1 MTLAV
6 LREQTTVALRSI
18 RAQWLRTLL
27 TITIIGTGI
36 MALMSMITATEAL
49 RSSLLEQFIG
59 LGAGTLQVSQ
69 KAERGAF
76 GGRRLGDTPPLDFNQ
91 AMALKKAMAGQA
103 ETAVSARGTMMG
115 RLSAGEKETD
125 PNVMVVGGD
134 EGFIPMSAYDL
145 AAGRNFTAEEVRRN
159 APVVILGQDV
169 VDKLFAPSE
178 DPIDQNIRIRN
189 RRYRVLGVLASQGAS
204 FGMSQDN
211 QAILPVGE
219 IRARFSGRRTS
230 YSVQIR
236 AADPEAIAAL
246 AETVTGE
253 MRAIRGDLPGD
264 PDSFRISRSDA
275 LIAQFNESLSSVT
288 LAALFLGLIT
298 LLGSSIGLTNI
309 MLVTVTER
317 TREIGLRKALGASAK
332 TIRAQF
338 LVEVVIIGMLGGL
351 FGILLGIGVGNV
363 VAGYLEAPF
372 ALPWGWVAI
381 ALVLSGAVSLGSGY
395 YPARKA
401 SQLDPIDALRHA

>member
-1 MTLAV
+1 MTLTV
-6 LREQTTVALRSI
+6 LREQATVALRSI

-27 TITIIGTGI
+27 TITIIGMGI

-49 RSSLLEQFIG
+49 RSSLLDQFIG

-69 KAERGAF
+69 RSESGAF
-76 GGRRLGDTPPLDFNQ
+76 GGRRLTSTDALDFNQ
-91 AMALKKAMAGQA
+91 AMSLKKAMAGKA
-103 ETAVSARGTMMG
+103 ETSVSARGTMMG
-115 RLSAGEKETD
+115 RISSGEEETD

-134 EGFIPMSAYDL
+134 EGFLPMSAYAL
-145 AAGRNFTAEEVRRN
+145 SAGRNFTAEEVRRN
-159 APVVILGQDV
+159 APLVILGQDV
-169 VDKLFAPSE
+169 VEKLFAPSD
-178 DPIDQNIRIRN
+178 DPIDKSVRIRN
-189 RRYRVLGVLASQGAS
+189 RRYRVLGVLEPEGAS

-211 QAILPVGE
+211 QAILPVSE

-230 YSVQIR
+230 YSVQVR
-236 AADPEAIAAL
+236 APEPEAIASL
-246 AETVTGE
+246 SEVVTGE
-253 MRAIRGDLPGD
+253 MRAIRGDLPGE
-264 PDSFRISRSDA
+264 PDSFRITRSDA

-338 LVEVVIIGMLGGL
+338 LVEVVIIGFRGGI
-351 FGILLGIGVGNV
+351 FGVRMGIGVVNV
-363 VAGYLEAPF
+363 VAHYLEAPF

-401 SQLDPIDALRHA
+401 AQLDPIDALRHA

>member
-76 GGRRLGDTPPLDFNQ
+76 GGRRLGDTDPLDFSQ
-91 AMALKKAMAGQA
+91 AMALKKAMVGQA

-219 IRARFSGRRTS
+219 IKARFSGRRTS
-230 YSVQIR
+230 YSVQVR

-246 AETVTGE
+246 SETVTGE
-253 MRAIRGDLPGD
+253 MRAIRGDLPGS

-288 LAALFLGLIT
+288 MAALFLGLIT

-351 FGILLGIGVGNV
+351 FGVMLGVGVGNV

-372 ALPWGWVAI
+372 ALPWGWVAV
-381 ALVLSGAVSLGSGY
+381 ALALSGAVSLGSGY

>member
-219 IRARFSGRRTS
+219 IRARFSGRSTS
-230 YSVQIR
+230 YSVQVR

-246 AETVTGE
+246 SETVTGE
-253 MRAIRGDLPGD
+253 MRAIRGDLPGE

-338 LVEVVIIGMLGGL
+338 LVEVVIIGLLGGL
-351 FGILLGIGVGNV
+351 FGVFLGVGVGNV

-372 ALPWGWVAI
+372 ALPWGWVAV
-381 ALVLSGAVSLGSGY
+381 ALVLSGGVSLGSGY

-401 SQLDPIDALRHA
+401 SQLDPIDALRYA

>member
-1 MTLAV
+1 
-6 LREQTTVALRSI
+6 
-18 RAQWLRTLL
+18 
-27 TITIIGTGI
+27 
-36 MALMSMITATEAL
+36 MITATEAL
-49 RSSLLEQFIG
+49 RSSLLDQFIG

-69 KAERGAF
+69 RSESGAF
-76 GGRRLGDTPPLDFNQ
+76 GGRRLTSTDALDFNQ
-91 AMALKKAMAGQA
+91 AMALKKAMSGTA
-103 ETAVSARGTMMG
+103 ETSVSARGTMMG
-115 RLSAGEKETD
+115 RISSGENETD

-134 EGFIPMSAYDL
+134 EGFLPMSAYAL
-145 AAGRNFTAEEVRRN
+145 SAGRNFTADEVRRN
-159 APVVILGQDV
+159 SPLVIIGQDV

-178 DPIDQNIRIRN
+178 NPIDQSIRIRN
-189 RRYRVLGVLASQGAS
+189 RRYRVLGVLEPEGAS

-211 QAILPVGE
+211 QAILPVSE

-230 YSVQIR
+230 YSVQVR
-236 AADPEAIAAL
+236 APDPEAIAGL
-246 AETVTGE
+246 SEVVTGE
-253 MRAIRGDLPGD
+253 MRAIRGDLPGE
-264 PDSFRISRSDA
+264 PDSFRITRSDA

-338 LVEVVIIGMLGGL
+338 LVEVVIIGFLGGI
-351 FGILLGIGVGNV
+351 FGVLMGIGVGNV
-363 VAGYLEAPF
+363 VASYLEAPF
-372 ALPWGWVAI
+372 ALPWGWVGI
-381 ALVLSGAVSLGSGY
+381 ALFLSGAVSLGSGY

-401 SQLDPIDALRHA
+401 AQLDPIDALRHA

>member
-1 MTLAV
+1 
-6 LREQTTVALRSI
+6 
-18 RAQWLRTLL
+18 
-27 TITIIGTGI
+27 
-36 MALMSMITATEAL
+36 MSMITATEAL
-49 RSSLLEQFIG
+49 RSSLLDQFIG

-69 KAERGAF
+69 RSESGAF
-76 GGRRLGDTPPLDFNQ
+76 GGRRLTSTDALDFNQ
-91 AMALKKAMAGQA
+91 AMSLKKAMAGKA
-103 ETAVSARGTMMG
+103 ETSVSARGTMMG
-115 RLSAGEKETD
+115 RISSGEEETD

-134 EGFIPMSAYDL
+134 EGFLPMSAYAL
-145 AAGRNFTAEEVRRN
+145 SAGRNFTAEEVRRN
-159 APVVILGQDV
+159 APLVILGQDV
-169 VDKLFAPSE
+169 VEKLFATSD
-178 DPIDQNIRIRN
+178 DPIDKSVRIRN
-189 RRYRVLGVLASQGAS
+189 RRYRVLGVLEPEGAS

-211 QAILPVGE
+211 QAILPVSE

-230 YSVQIR
+230 YSVQVR
-236 AADPEAIAAL
+236 APEPEAIASL
-246 AETVTGE
+246 SEVVTGE
-253 MRAIRGDLPGD
+253 MRAIRGDLPGE
-264 PDSFRISRSDA
+264 PDSFRITRSDA

-338 LVEVVIIGMLGGL
+338 LVEVVIIGFLGGI
-351 FGILLGIGVGNV
+351 FGVLMGIGVGNV
-363 VAGYLEAPF
+363 VAHYLEAPF

-401 SQLDPIDALRHA
+401 AQLDPIDALRHA

>member
-145 AAGRNFTAEEVRRN
+145 SAGRNFTSEEVRRN

>member
-1 MTLAV
+1 MTLTV
-6 LREQTTVALRSI
+6 LREQATVALRSI

-49 RSSLLEQFIG
+49 RTSLLDQFIG
-59 LGAGTLQVSQ
+59 LGAGTLQISQ
-69 KAERGAF
+69 KTESGAF
-76 GGRRLGDTPPLDFNQ
+76 GGRRLGNTEPLEFKQ

-103 ETAVSARGTMMG
+103 ETAISARGTMMG
-115 RLSAGEKETD
+115 HLSTGSKETD
-125 PNVMVVGGD
+125 PNVQVVGGD
-134 EGFIPMSAYDL
+134 EGFLPMSSYSL
-145 AAGRNFTAEEVRRN
+145 SSGRNFTAEEVRRN
-159 APVVILGQDV
+159 SPLVIVGQDV
-169 VDKLFAPSE
+169 VDKLFEPSE
-178 DPIDQNIRIRN
+178 DPIDRNIRIRN
-189 RRYRVLGVLASQGAS
+189 RRYRIIGVLESQATS
-204 FGMSQDN
+204 FGMSQNN
-211 QAILPVGE
+211 QAIIPVEE

-230 YSVQIR
+230 YSVQVR
-236 AADPEAIAAL
+236 APDPEAIDAL
-246 AETVTGE
+246 SQTVMGE
-253 MRAIRGDLPGD
+253 MRAIRGDLPGE
-264 PDSFRISRSDA
+264 PDSFRIRRSDA
-275 LIAQFNESLSSVT
+275 LIAQFNESLGSVT

-317 TREIGLRKALGASAK
+317 TREIGLRKALGASAS

-338 LVEVVIIGMLGGL
+338 LVEVVIIGLLGGI
-351 FGILLGIGVGNV
+351 FGVFLGIGVGNV

-381 ALVLSGAVSLGSGY
+381 ALALSGAVSLGSGY

-401 SQLDPIDALRHA
+401 AQLDPIDALRHA

>member
-49 RSSLLEQFIG
+49 RTSLLDQFIG

-69 KAERGAF
+69 RTDRGTF
-76 GGRRLGDTPPLDFNQ
+76 GGRRLGDSDPLEFSQ
-91 AMALKKAMAGQA
+91 AMALKKAMVGQA

-115 RLSAGEKETD
+115 RLSTGEKETD
-125 PNVMVVGGD
+125 PNVFVVGGD
-134 EGFIPMSAYDL
+134 EGFIPMSAYTL
-145 AAGRNFTAEEVRRN
+145 RAGRNFTAEEVRRN
-159 APVVILGQDV
+159 APLVILGQDV
-169 VDKLFAPSE
+169 VDKLFAPSD
-178 DPIDQNIRIRN
+178 DPIDKDVRIRN
-189 RRYRVLGVLASQGAS
+189 RRYRILGILEPQGAS

-230 YSVQIR
+230 YSVQVR
-236 AADPEAIAAL
+236 APEPDAIAAV
-246 AETVTGE
+246 AQTVTGE
-253 MRAIRGDLPGD
+253 MRAIRGDLPGV
-264 PDSFRISRSDA
+264 PDSFKISRSDA
-275 LIAQFNESLSSVT
+275 LIAQFNEGLSSVT

-338 LVEVVIIGMLGGL
+338 LVEVVIIGMFGGI
-351 FGILLGIGVGNV
+351 FGVLLGVGVGNV

-372 ALPWGWVAI
+372 ALPWGWITISLA
-381 ALVLSGAVSLGSGY
+381 LSGAVSLGSGY

-401 SQLDPIDALRHA
+401 SRLDPIDALRHA

>member
-59 LGAGTLQVSQ
+59 LGAGTLQISQ
-69 KAERGAF
+69 KSDRGSF
-76 GGRRLGDTPPLDFNQ
+76 GGRRLGDTDPLDFSQ

-115 RLSAGEKETD
+115 RLSAGDKETD

-145 AAGRNFTAEEVRRN
+145 SSGRNFTAEEIRRN

-169 VDKLFAPSE
+169 VDKLYAPSE
-178 DPIDQNIRIRN
+178 DPIDQDIRIRN

-230 YSVQIR
+230 YSVQVR
-236 AADPEAIAAL
+236 AADPEAIAVL
-246 AETVTGE
+246 SETVTGE

-275 LIAQFNESLSSVT
+275 LIAQFNESLGSVT
-288 LAALFLGLIT
+288 MAALFLGLIT

-351 FGILLGIGVGNV
+351 FGVLLGIGVGNV
-363 VAGYLEAPF
+363 VASYLEAPF

-401 SQLDPIDALRHA
+401 AQLDPIDALRHA

>member
-145 AAGRNFTAEEVRRN
+145 SAGRNFTSEEVRRN
-159 APVVILGQDV
+159 APVVILGQDI

>member
-1 MTLAV
+1 MSPAV
-6 LREQTTVALRSI
+6 LREQATVALRSI

-49 RSSLLEQFIG
+49 KTSLLDQFVG
-59 LGAGTLQVSQ
+59 LGAGTIQISQ
-69 KAERGAF
+69 KSQSGAF
-76 GGRRLGDTPPLDFNQ
+76 GGRRLTDSNPLEFSE
-91 AMALKKAMAGQA
+91 ALALKKAMTGQA
-103 ETAVSARGTMMG
+103 ATSISARGTMMG
-115 RLSAGEKETD
+115 RLSSANSETD
-125 PNVMVVGGD
+125 PNVFVVGGD
-134 EGFIPMSAYDL
+134 EGFLPMSSYAL
-145 AAGRNFTAEEVRRN
+145 SAGRNFTAEEIRRN
-159 APVVILGQDV
+159 APLVILGQDV
-169 VDKLFAPSE
+169 VEKLFAPSE
-178 DPIDQNIRIRN
+178 NPIDQTVRIRN
-189 RRYRVLGVLASQGAS
+189 RRYQVLGVLEREGAS

-211 QAILPVGE
+211 QAIIPVGE

-230 YSVQIR
+230 YSVQVR
-236 AADPEAIAAL
+236 APDPEAIGAL
-246 AETVTGE
+246 SEVVTGE
-253 MRAIRGDLPGD
+253 MRAIRGDLPGQ
-264 PDSFRISRSDA
+264 PDSFRIQRSDA

-338 LVEVVIIGMLGGL
+338 LVEVVLIGILGGL
-351 FGILLGIGVGNV
+351 FGVLLGVGVGNV
-363 VAGYLEAPF
+363 VARYLNAPF
-372 ALPWGWVAI
+372 ALPWGWVAV
-381 ALVLSGAVSLGSGY
+381 ALTLSGLVSLASGY

>member
-351 FGILLGIGVGNV
+351 FGILLGIAVGNI

>member
-1 MTLAV
+1 
-6 LREQTTVALRSI
+6 
-18 RAQWLRTLL
+18 
-27 TITIIGTGI
+27 
-36 MALMSMITATEAL
+36 MSMITATEAL
-49 RSSLLEQFIG
+49 RSSLLDQFIG

-69 KAERGAF
+69 KNESGAF
-76 GGRRLGDTPPLDFNQ
+76 GGRRLSGTDALDFGQ
-91 AMALKKAMAGQA
+91 AMALKKAMTGVAI
-103 ETAVSARGTMMG
+103 TSVSARGTMMG
-115 RLSAGEKETD
+115 RISSGENETD

-134 EGFIPMSAYDL
+134 EGFLPMSAYAL
-145 AAGRNFTAEEVRRN
+145 SAGRNFTAEEVRRN
-159 APVVILGQDV
+159 APLVIIGQDV

-178 DPIDQNIRIRN
+178 NPIEQSIRIRN
-189 RRYRVLGVLASQGAS
+189 RRYSVLGVLEPEGAS

-211 QAILPVGE
+211 QAILPVSE

-230 YSVQIR
+230 YSVQVR
-236 AADPEAIAAL
+236 APDPEAIASL
-246 AETVTGE
+246 SEVVTGE
-253 MRAIRGDLPGD
+253 MRAIRGDLPGE
-264 PDSFRISRSDA
+264 PDSFRITRSDA

-338 LVEVVIIGMLGGL
+338 LVEVVIIGFLGGI
-351 FGILLGIGVGNV
+351 FGVLMGIGVGNI
-363 VAGYLEAPF
+363 VASYLEAPF

-381 ALVLSGAVSLGSGY
+381 ALFLSGVVSLGSGY

-401 SQLDPIDALRHA
+401 AQLDPIDALRHA

>member
-145 AAGRNFTAEEVRRN
+145 SAGRNFTSEEVRRN

-332 TIRAQF
+332 SIRAQF

>member
-145 AAGRNFTAEEVRRN
+145 SAGRNFTSEEVRRN

-351 FGILLGIGVGNV
+351 FGILLGIAVGNV

>member
-1 MTLAV
+1 M
-6 LREQTTVALRSI
+6 LREQATVAVRSI

-27 TITIIGTGI
+27 TITIIGMGI

-49 RSSLLEQFIG
+49 RSSLLDQFIR

-69 KAERGAF
+69 KNESGAF
-76 GGRRLGDTPPLDFNQ
+76 GGRRLSGTDALDFGQ
-91 AMALKKAMAGQA
+91 AMALKKAMTGVAI
-103 ETAVSARGTMMG
+103 TSVSARGTMMG
-115 RLSAGEKETD
+115 RISSGENETD

-134 EGFIPMSAYDL
+134 EGFLPMSAYAL
-145 AAGRNFTAEEVRRN
+145 SAGRNFTAEEVRRN
-159 APVVILGQDV
+159 APLVIIGQDV

-178 DPIDQNIRIRN
+178 NPIEQSIRIRN
-189 RRYRVLGVLASQGAS
+189 RRYSVLGVLEPEGAS

-211 QAILPVGE
+211 QAILPVSE

-230 YSVQIR
+230 YSVQVR
-236 AADPEAIAAL
+236 APDPEAIASL
-246 AETVTGE
+246 SEVVTGE

-264 PDSFRISRSDA
+264 PDSFRITRSDA

-338 LVEVVIIGMLGGL
+338 LVEVVIIGFLGGI
-351 FGILLGIGVGNV
+351 FGVLMGIGVGNI
-363 VAGYLEAPF
+363 VASYLEAPF

-381 ALVLSGAVSLGSGY
+381 ALFLSGVVSLGSGY

-401 SQLDPIDALRHA
+401 AQLDPIDALRHA

>member
-1 MTLAV
+1 
-6 LREQTTVALRSI
+6 
-18 RAQWLRTLL
+18 
-27 TITIIGTGI
+27 

-76 GGRRLGDTPPLDFNQ
+76 GGRRLGDTDPLDFSQ
-91 AMALKKAMAGQA
+91 AMALKKAMVGQA

-219 IRARFSGRRTS
+219 IKARFSGRRTS
-230 YSVQIR
+230 YSVQVR

-246 AETVTGE
+246 SETVTGE
-253 MRAIRGDLPGD
+253 MRAIRGDLPGS

-288 LAALFLGLIT
+288 MAALFLGLIT

-351 FGILLGIGVGNV
+351 FGVMLGVGVGNV

-372 ALPWGWVAI
+372 ALPWGWVAV
-381 ALVLSGAVSLGSGY
+381 ALALSGAVSLGSGY